1 MSSSHFARRLIML
14 GAVVAAASLVRAQE
28 PARKN
33 PFEGDARAIQQG
45 QALFRARCADC
56 HGVDARGL
64 RAPDLTTGQGAMG
77 GTDDRLFGVIRRGI
91 PGTDMPGN
99 TGRDDE
105 VWMTIAYLRTLS
117 APGTIEAR
125 GDAQKGE
132 TVYWGAGG
140 CAACHRLQG
149 KGGRI
154 GPDLSRIGVTRSRT
168 ALIRA
173 IRQANDHLAL
183 GYEPVTVVLRDGR
196 RVRGVR
202 KNEDTFSI
210 QMMDTTERLL
220 GFRKADVAQVIDE
233 RQSLMPD
240 YDSRRLTDADL
251 DDMLAYLARVAG
263 TAVAS
268 K

>member
-1 MSSSHFARRLIML
+1 MSSGHFARRLIML

-33 PFEGDARAIQQG
+33 PFEGDARALQQG

-64 RAPDLTTGQGAMG
+64 RAPDLTTGQAMG
-77 GTDDRLFGVIRRGI
+77 RTDEQLFGVIRRGI

-105 VWMTIAYLRTLS
+105 VWMTIAFLRTLTTV
-117 APGTIEAR
+117 APIEAR

-132 TVYWGAGG
+132 AVFWAAGG
-140 CAACHRLQG
+140 CGTCHRIQG

-154 GPDLSRIGVTRSRT
+154 GPDLSRAGVSRSRT
-168 ALIRA
+168 ALVQA
-173 IRQANDHLAL
+173 IRQASEQLLA
-183 GYEPVTVVLRDGR
+183 GYEPVTIVTRDGKK
-196 RVRGVR
+196 VRGVR

-220 GFRKADVAQVIDE
+220 GFRKADVAQIIDE

-251 DDMLAYLARVAG
+251 DDVLAYLRRVAG